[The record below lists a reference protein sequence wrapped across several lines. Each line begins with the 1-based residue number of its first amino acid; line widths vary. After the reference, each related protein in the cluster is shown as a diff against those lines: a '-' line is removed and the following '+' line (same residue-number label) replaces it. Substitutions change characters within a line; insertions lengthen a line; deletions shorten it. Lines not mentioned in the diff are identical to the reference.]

1 MAITKTILKKV
12 RQQAV
17 IKFVGDGTANVD
29 CNVDVRL
36 SDETFSGY
44 GNANLNINTIYYNQS
59 NSSTPIT
66 ITRNGG
72 ISFQLFGND
81 QWLLS
86 QQSGFVDNANN
97 GANIVVT
104 IPAPGGTVILG
115 LTKAGGYTPPD
126 LQALKDYQRP

>member
-17 IKFVGDGTANVD
+17 VKFVGDGTANVD

-36 SDETFSGY
+36 SDETFIGY
-44 GNANLNINTIYYNQS
+44 GNANLNINTIYYNQA
-59 NSSTPIT
+59 NTITPIT
-66 ITRNGG
+66 ITRNGTVL
-72 ISFQLFGND
+72 FQLFGND

-86 QQSGFVDNANN
+86 QQSGFVDNTAN

-104 IPAPGGTVILG
+104 IPSPGGTVILG

>member
-17 IKFVGDGTANVD
+17 VKFVGDGTANVD

-36 SDETFSGY
+36 SDETFIGY

-59 NSSTPIT
+59 NTLTPIT
-66 ITRNGG
+66 ITRSGTVL
-72 ISFQLFGND
+72 FQLFGND

-86 QQSGFVDNANN
+86 QQSGIVDNTSN

-104 IPAPGGTVILG
+104 IPSPGGTVILG

>member
-17 IKFVGDGTANVD
+17 VKFVGDGTANVD

-36 SDETFSGY
+36 SDETFIGY

-59 NSSTPIT
+59 NTLTPIT
-66 ITRNGG
+66 ITRSGTVL
-72 ISFQLFGND
+72 FQLFGND

-86 QQSGFVDNANN
+86 QQSGIVDNTSN

-104 IPAPGGTVILG
+104 SPSPGGTVILG

>member
-1 MAITKTILKKV
+1 MAITKSILKKV
-12 RQQAV
+12 RQQAIV
-17 IKFVGDGTANVD
+17 KFVGDGTANVD

-36 SDETFSGY
+36 SDETFIGY

-59 NSSTPIT
+59 NTLTPIT
-66 ITRNGG
+66 ITRSGTVL
-72 ISFQLFGND
+72 FQLFGND

-86 QQSGFVDNANN
+86 QQSGIVDNTSN

-104 IPAPGGTVILG
+104 IPSPGGTVILG

>member
-17 IKFVGDGTANVD
+17 VKFVGDGTANVD
-29 CNVDVRL
+29 CNIDVRL
-36 SDETFSGY
+36 SDETFIGY
-44 GNANLNINTIYYNQS
+44 GNANLNINTVYYNQS
-59 NSSTPIT
+59 NTLTPIT
-66 ITRNGG
+66 ITRNGNVL
-72 ISFQLFGND
+72 FQLFGND

-86 QQSGFVDNANN
+86 QQSGIVDSTFN

-126 LQALKDYQRP
+126 LQALKDFQRP

>member
-17 IKFVGDGTANVD
+17 VKFVGDGTANVD
-29 CNVDVRL
+29 CNADVRL
-36 SDETFSGY
+36 SDETFIGY
-44 GNANLNINTIYYNQS
+44 GNANLNINTVYYNQS
-59 NSSTPIT
+59 NTLTPIT
-66 ITRNGG
+66 ITRNGNVL
-72 ISFQLFGND
+72 FQLFGND

-86 QQSGFVDNANN
+86 QQSGIVDNTFN

-126 LQALKDYQRP
+126 LQALKDFQRP

>member
-17 IKFVGDGTANVD
+17 VKFVGDGTANVD
-29 CNVDVRL
+29 CNIDVRL
-36 SDETFSGY
+36 SDETFIGY

-59 NSSTPIT
+59 NTLTPIT
-66 ITRNGG
+66 ITRNGTVL
-72 ISFQLFGND
+72 FQLFGND

-86 QQSGFVDNANN
+86 QQSGIVDNTSN

-104 IPAPGGTVILG
+104 IPSPGGTVILG

>member
-1 MAITKTILKKV
+1 MAITKSILKKV
-12 RQQAV
+12 RQQAIV
-17 IKFVGDGTANVD
+17 KFVGDGTANVD

-36 SDETFSGY
+36 SDETFIGY
-44 GNANLNINTIYYNQS
+44 GNANLNINTIYYNQA
-59 NSSTPIT
+59 NSITPIT
-66 ITRNGG
+66 ITRNGNVL
-72 ISFQLFGND
+72 FQLFGND

-86 QQSGFVDNANN
+86 QQSGFVDNTAN

-104 IPAPGGTVILG
+104 IPSPGGTLILG

>member
-17 IKFVGDGTANVD
+17 VKFVGDGTANVD

-36 SDETFSGY
+36 SDETFIGY

-59 NSSTPIT
+59 NTLTPIT
-66 ITRNGG
+66 ITRNGTVL
-72 ISFQLFGND
+72 FQLFGND

-86 QQSGFVDNANN
+86 QQSGIVDNTSN

-104 IPAPGGTVILG
+104 IPSPGGTVILG